1 MKHKIFC
8 HLMASVCGMMLLGVA
23 SCEKMNVSASD
34 AGEEDVS
41 VTVRVTSFEQGA
53 ILPRGVG
60 SQQCWQSDFD
70 PFGEDTVFQRNRL
83 YGHIPLCRQSDSG
96 R

>member
-23 SCEKMNVSASD
+23 SCEKMNVSASN

-41 VTVRVTSFEQGA
+41 VTVRVTSFEQ
-53 ILPRGVG
+53 V
-60 SQQCWQSDFD
+60 
-70 PFGEDTVFQRNRL
+70 E
-83 YGHIPLCRQSDSG
+83 
-96 R
+96 